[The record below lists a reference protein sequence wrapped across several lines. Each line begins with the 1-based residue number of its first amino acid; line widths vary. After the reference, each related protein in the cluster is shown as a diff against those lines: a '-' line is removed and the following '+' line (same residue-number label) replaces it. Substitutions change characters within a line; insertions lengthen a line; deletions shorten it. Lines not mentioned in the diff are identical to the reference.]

1 MVTWTGDNWF
11 ELSSKLDTI
20 PKGGVKENR
29 YPYDMWNLY
38 PFCMDVLRIW
48 CIVVDFVLWC
58 ISGWCGQHIWSHC
71 IWMLLFGATKPGFD
85 VFLAYFNRLVSFLQS
100 MMLVR
105 FYSVC
110 QHVVL
115 MEEVVLFRIWH
126 VKRFF
131 TWFDRWKQLLVVWF
145 YPQGRIAEFA
155 TDSNACS
162 GHAHVVFVCV
172 ERELLNHLANPGWVW
187 TCFGLGR
194 LKLSCDVRFLVRR
207 FGS

>member
-1 MVTWTGDNWF
+1 MALVQRWVVCIYTYFCSLLYGLVWISGQAGALYVCLQMVTWTGDNWF

-131 TWFDRWKQLLVVWF
+131 T
-145 YPQGRIAEFA
+145 
-155 TDSNACS
+155 
-162 GHAHVVFVCV
+162 
-172 ERELLNHLANPGWVW
+172 
-187 TCFGLGR
+187 
-194 LKLSCDVRFLVRR
+194 
-207 FGS
+207 